1 MTPRHYIFMAAYAAI
16 SSVFLFRIARRA
28 IGKETDEERDRAFH
42 RKVSGKRYTNVRD
55 MLADMLDEK
64 AADEIMARKDSTCK
78 SPSTC
83 TE

>member
-1 MTPRHYIFMAAYAAI
+1 MVKVPCEVGSLQSLIVENYALVGPYILYDNCE
-16 SSVFLFRIARRA
+16 L
-28 IGKETDEERDRAFH
+28 FH
-42 RKVSGKRYTNVRD
+42 RKVAGKRYTNVRD

-64 AADEIMARKDSTCK
+64 TAGEIMARKDNACK

>member
-1 MTPRHYIFMAAYAAI
+1 MAAYAAI

-42 RKVSGKRYTNVRD
+42 RKVAGKRYTNVRD

-64 AADEIMARKDSTCK
+64 TAGEIINYPRAKD
-78 SPSTC
+78 PWV
-83 TE
+83 